1 MASSPFMTTDDII
14 ASAVRRALI
23 PISQSTFT
31 TDDFIAFANEE
42 LALGLVPSI
51 LAMKEDYLL
60 FTEQM
65 PVTLNQQR
73 YQLPDRAIGNKVR
86 EISYMDPNFNVYE
99 MTRITVDDVPF
110 YNGPNTQSR
119 IYTYYIENNEFVLV
133 PELANGPIGVF
144 LITYYMRPNQLVQTA
159 NVGIVQSFNPTTG
172 DVVLDKIPSG
182 FTTSA
187 TFDFVQKRSPH
198 KCLLIDQTALS
209 INTTTNTMNFGGPA
223 SYLEPTDPRNSW
235 PGAPST
241 GLPMNFAVGDR
252 ICLSTQS
259 DIPQIPSDLH
269 VVLAHRV
276 AARCLEALGDVEGLQ
291 AANQKL
297 AEFELKTQNLIDDRV
312 EAAPLKVVNRHGI
325 LRSGLLSRRFRFR
338 G

>member
-1 MASSPFMTTDDII
+1 MASPFMTTDDVI

-23 PISQSTFT
+23 PTSQSTFT

-42 LALGLVPSI
+42 LALGLVPSV
-51 LAMKEDYLL
+51 LAMKQDYFL
-60 FTEQM
+60 FTEYM

-86 EISYMDPNFNVYE
+86 EISYMDPNGNVYE

-110 YNGPNTQSR
+110 YNGPNTQAR

-133 PELANGPIGVF
+133 PELANGPIGNF
-144 LITYYMRPNQLVQTA
+144 LITYYMRPNQLVQTSA
-159 NVGIVQSFNPTTG
+159 VAIVKSFDPVTG
-172 DVVLDKIPSG
+172 DVFVDKIPTNY
-182 FTTSA
+182 TTASL
-187 TFDFVQKRSPH
+187 FDIVQIRSPH
-198 KCLLIDQTALS
+198 KCLAIDRTVVS
-209 INTTTNTMNFGGPA
+209 INTTTNVINFGGPA
-223 SYLEPTDPRNSW
+223 SYLTPITPFNSW
-235 PGAPST
+235 PGAPFT
-241 GLPMNFAVGDR
+241 GLPMNFKVGDR
-252 ICLSTQS
+252 ICLASQT
-259 DIPQIPSDLH
+259 DIPQVPSDLH

-276 AARCLEALGDVEGLQ
+276 AARCLEALGDQEGLQ

-297 AEFELKTQNLIDDRV
+297 GEFEQKTQNLIDDRV
-312 EAAPLKVVNRHGI
+312 EAAPLKCVNRHAI